1 MRISDWSSDVCSSDL
16 ESRWEVRPLVARF
29 EKDLDLDREFRLA
42 IVTNERLLDEFVAP
56 SGEGFADSVIAL
68 DPLDASDPDAVL
80 AFEVLGASPAK
91 STRPW
96 LALAVRKEAIENLTV
111 DGERFDL
118 GTLGPDRAVVGFR
131 GTAILVVGG
140 VSLKWISGCAQPSLR
155 RLHFVGEV
163 LRGVTG
169 QIHVGMPAVW
179 IEKAVRFTK
188 RRPESCEKRRDGK

>member
-1 MRISDWSSDVCSSDL
+1 M
-16 ESRWEVRPLVARF
+16 A
-29 EKDLDLDREFRLA
+29 
-42 IVTNERLLDEFVAP
+42 
-56 SGEGFADSVIAL
+56 
-68 DPLDASDPDAVL
+68 L
-80 AFEVLGASPAK
+80 AF
-91 STRPW
+91 
-96 LALAVRKEAIENLTV
+96 RKEAMENLTV

-163 LRGVTG
+163 MRGVTG

-179 IEKAVRFTK
+179 IENEESFSQ
-188 RRPESCEKRRDGK
+188 RRSQALRLQPHGPWRGTSFRAG

>member
-16 ESRWEVRPLVARF
+16 
-29 EKDLDLDREFRLA
+29 
-42 IVTNERLLDEFVAP
+42 
-56 SGEGFADSVIAL
+56 
-68 DPLDASDPDAVL
+68 
-80 AFEVLGASPAK
+80 
-91 STRPW
+91 RPW

-118 GTLGPDRAVVGFR
+118 GILGPDRAVVGFR

-163 LRGVTG
+163 MRGVTG

-179 IEKAVRFTK
+179 IEKEERF
-188 RRPESCEKRRDGK
+188 SQRRDRKSTRLKSSH

>member
-91 STRPW
+91 KIGR
-96 LALAVRKEAIENLTV
+96 AAGR
-111 DGERFDL
+111 ER
-118 GTLGPDRAVVGFR
+118 VYQYV
-131 GTAILVVGG
+131 
-140 VSLKWISGCAQPSLR
+140 
-155 RLHFVGEV
+155 
-163 LRGVTG
+163 
-169 QIHVGMPAVW
+169 
-179 IEKAVRFTK
+179 
-188 RRPESCEKRRDGK
+188 